1 MFYGR
6 LNGLMSPVLNGN
18 GASTKGAVDLQGHT
32 NVHLVSTGFRVSQ
45 VHYVKQ
51 KEYKNFEKE
60 KNNW

>member
-6 LNGLMSPVLNGN
+6 LNGLMSPGLNGN
-18 GASTKGAVDLQGHT
+18 GASTKGAVDLQGRT

>member
-1 MFYGR
+1 
-6 LNGLMSPVLNGN
+6 MSPVLNGN
-18 GASTKGAVDLQGHT
+18 GASTKEAVDLQGRT